1 MLEVSDVGVA
11 LVVVGVGEAV
21 VDRGAADGE
30 LLREVGTLETGDVFD
45 GTGTL
50 EGEDFGVGTG
60 SCVDPAKP
68 VVSAL

>member
-1 MLEVSDVGVA
+1 MSGVGVA

-50 EGEDFGVGTG
+50 EDEDFGVGTG